1 MKNITTYLILI
12 WTLLATWA
20 CKPVKDGYGLDDPGQ
35 YSSVYIAAAF
45 GGVQNITA
53 NTAEPLN
60 IEIYANYSGVI
71 ALSEDLYV
79 FMEADP
85 DRVDEYNTENGTS
98 FPALPTSHFTVEKNH
113 SIISPGNTTAK
124 APALIGLNTGAFA
137 DGDTYL
143 LPVSIV
149 SVNKPSI
156 TINKSNRTVYLGIKC
171 LAGSFTITTDPLSDY
186 GVSDTEEW

>member
-45 GGVQNITA
+45 GGMQNITA

-85 DRVDEYNTENGTS
+85 DRVDEYNTENSKVTIKRT
-98 FPALPTSHFTVEKNH
+98 PNNANMLWEEILYQKK
-113 SIISPGNTTAK
+113 GNMVDIRA
-124 APALIGLNTGAFA
+124 
-137 DGDTYL
+137 
-143 LPVSIV
+143 
-149 SVNKPSI
+149 
-156 TINKSNRTVYLGIKC
+156 GIK
-171 LAGSFTITTDPLSDY
+171 
-186 GVSDTEEW
+186 